1 MKKAR
6 LKRAFLL
13 VSFYDEDVVFDAF
26 DLMHAVNPL

>member
-13 VSFYDEDVVFDAF
+13 ISFYDEDVVFDAS
-26 DLMHAVNPL
+26 DLVYPVDAP